1 MVNPDHV
8 LSTIWAEI
16 NSLPEFAGFKSISKG
31 AKRPGR
37 RANPA
42 ATIHL
47 LTAPI
52 DGETD
57 AMRCTVTVNCYLDDL
72 KNGEMD
78 SVGLGRCA
86 NALLR
91 HFHKN
96 HSITH
101 PELDFKS
108 ILVLEPLIG
117 LPGEFEKEHFASV
130 KIRMIVKSKG
140 GN

>member
-8 LSTIWAEI
+8 LSTIWAEV
-16 NSLPEFAGFKSISKG
+16 NSLPEFADFKSISKG

-37 RANPA
+37 RNNPA

-47 LTAPI
+47 LTASI

-57 AMRCTVTVNCYLDDL
+57 AMRCTVIVNCYLDDL
-72 KNGEMD
+72 AGGEMD
-78 SVGLGRCA
+78 SAGLGRCA

-96 HSITH
+96 YSITH
-101 PELDFKS
+101 PELDFRS
-108 ILVLEPLIG
+108 ILVPEPLIG